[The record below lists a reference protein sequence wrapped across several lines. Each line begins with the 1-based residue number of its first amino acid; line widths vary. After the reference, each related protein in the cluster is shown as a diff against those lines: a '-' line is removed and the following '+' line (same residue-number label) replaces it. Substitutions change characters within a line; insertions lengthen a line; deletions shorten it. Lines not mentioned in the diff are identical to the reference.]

1 MKRKL
6 LLIEDDHFMAEMIL
20 DVLKDN
26 FSELELGPV
35 ATTLS
40 EAESRLAE
48 FEPDVVISDINL
60 QDDVVFTLFQRFE
73 SIPFKIIFI
82 TSHSKY
88 AVQAFKFSALDFLEK
103 PFEDDAL
110 VSAVNKAIE
119 HVDVDQYNAQLRTFF
134 HNFNPGEKKK
144 KLVLKNLE
152 SIHIVDIADIRFIKS
167 DSNYSEFHI
176 NDGRKILVSKSLK
189 LYDEQL
195 RGFSFF
201 RSHQSYLVNLQ
212 FAKTFHKQDSVLEL
226 YSGDHIAV
234 SGAKVN
240 ALLHNLS
247 ELS

>member
-1 MKRKL
+1 MQRKL
-6 LLIEDDHFMAEMIL
+6 LLIEDDHFMAEMIT

-26 FSELELGPV
+26 FPQLELGPV
-35 ATTLS
+35 ATSLS
-40 EAESRLAE
+40 EAEKTLSE

-60 QDDVVFTLFQRFE
+60 QDDVVFTLFQKLDE
-73 SIPFKIIFI
+73 IAFKIIFI

-88 AVQAFKFSALDFLEK
+88 AVQAFRFSALDFLEK

-110 VSAVNKAIE
+110 ISAVNKAIE
-119 HVDVDQYNAQLRTFF
+119 HVDIDQYNAQLRTFF

-152 SIHIVDIADIRFIKS
+152 SIHIVDISDIRYIKS

-176 NDGRKILVSKSLK
+176 DDGRKILISKSLK

-226 YSGDHIAV
+226 VSGDHIAV

>member
-1 MKRKL
+1 MQRKL
-6 LLIEDDHFMAEMIL
+6 MLIEDDHFMAEMIMEVLGEHFPEL
-20 DVLKDN
+20 D
-26 FSELELGPV
+26 LGPV
-35 ATTLS
+35 ATSLS
-40 EAESRLAE
+40 EAEKRLVE

-60 QDDVVFTLFQRFE
+60 QDDVVFTLFQRLE

-88 AVQAFKFSALDFLEK
+88 AVQAFRFSALDFLEK

-110 VSAVNKAIE
+110 VSAVKKAVE

-152 SIHIVDIADIRFIKS
+152 SIHIVDISDIRYIKS

-176 NDGRKILVSKSLK
+176 DDGRKILVSKSLK

-212 FAKTFHKQDSVLEL
+212 FAKTFHTQDSVLEL
-226 YSGDHIAV
+226 ISGDHIAV